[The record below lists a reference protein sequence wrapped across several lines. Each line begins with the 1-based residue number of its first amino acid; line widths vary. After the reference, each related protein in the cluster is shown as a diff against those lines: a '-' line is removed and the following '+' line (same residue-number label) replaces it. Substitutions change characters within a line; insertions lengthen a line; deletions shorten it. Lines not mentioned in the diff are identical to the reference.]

1 VSLHADAMT
10 VLTAWSAPDAAQE
23 RLRSAYL
30 GHLDAHPD
38 AMTRGCVPDHLT
50 GSALIMSADSISVL
64 LTLHARLGRWLQ
76 TGGHCEDDATLAG
89 AALREATEESGV
101 RGLVVDPVPVLL
113 SRHEVPCGPV
123 RPARHLD
130 VQFLCVAPPDALP
143 AISEES
149 RDLAW
154 FPVDGLPVDADD
166 SVRALVRACRDRLGR

>member
-1 VSLHADAMT
+1 
-10 VLTAWSAPDAAQE
+10 
-23 RLRSAYL
+23 
-30 GHLDAHPD
+30 
-38 AMTRGCVPDHLT
+38 MTRGCVPDHLT

-113 SRHEVPCGPV
+113 SRHEV
-123 RPARHLD
+123 
-130 VQFLCVAPPDALP
+130 QFLCVAPPDALP